1 MMTAPLAALGL
12 TCPVLAA
19 PMAGGP
25 MNPALAVA
33 AARAGSLGFLAG
45 GYKTPALLAQQIA
58 EVRAQVPAF
67 GVNLF
72 APNPVPVD
80 VAEFRRYAAA
90 VQAEADAYGLRLE
103 GTTPVEDDDAWSAK
117 VDLLV
122 SDPVP
127 AVSFTFG
134 LPDRSVIT
142 ALKRAG
148 TLIIQTVTS
157 AAEARLAAEA
167 GADVL
172 AVQALGAGGH
182 SGTLTPQQIPAAVPL
197 PELTAAVA
205 GETGLP
211 VVAAGGLSAPDE
223 VAAVLRAGADAV
235 MVGTALLRSDESG
248 ASAVHQAAVAD
259 PGRGRTVLTR
269 AFSGRPARGL
279 ENTFTRKY
287 SELAPLGYPALHH
300 LTSGLRKA
308 ATAAGNPE
316 LVHLWAG
323 TGYRNATTGPAE
335 TILTH
340 LASAI

>member
-1 MMTAPLAALGL
+1 MKAPLASLGL

-25 MNPALAVA
+25 MSPALAVA

-45 GYKTPALLAQQIA
+45 GYKTPALLQQQIA
-58 EVRAQVPAF
+58 EVREQAPAF

-80 VAEFRRYAAA
+80 LAEFRRYTAA
-90 VQAEADAYGLRLE
+90 VQADAGQYGLRLDE
-103 GTTPVEDDDAWSAK
+103 TPVEDDDAWSAK

-127 AVSFTFG
+127 VVSFTFG

-197 PELTAAVA
+197 PDLAAAVA
-205 GETGLP
+205 GGTGLP
-211 VVAAGGLSAPDE
+211 VVAAGGLSTPDE

-248 ASAVHQAAVAD
+248 ASAVHQAAIAD
-259 PGRGRTVLTR
+259 PGRGPTVLTR

-279 ENTFTRKY
+279 QNTFTRKY

-323 TGYRNATTGPAE
+323 TGYRNATTGPAG
-335 TILTH
+335 TILTR
-340 LASAI
+340 LASAA

>member
-1 MMTAPLAALGL
+1 MKQPLSALGVA
-12 TCPVLAA
+12 CPVLAA
-19 PMAGGP
+19 PMSGGP
-25 MNPALAVA
+25 MTPALVAA
-33 AARAGSLGFLAG
+33 AARAGSMGFLAG
-45 GYKTPALLAQQIA
+45 GYKTPALLQQQIA
-58 EVRAQVPAF
+58 EVREQTPVF

-80 VAEFRRYAAA
+80 REEFRRYAAA
-90 VQAEADAYGLRLE
+90 VQAEAAQYGLQLD
-103 GTTPVEDDDAWSAK
+103 GTDPVENDDAWSAK
-117 VDLLV
+117 VGLLV

-127 AVSFTFG
+127 VVSFTFG
-134 LPDRSVIT
+134 LPGQSVVT

-157 AAEARLAAEA
+157 AEEARLAAAA
-167 GADVL
+167 GADAL
-172 AVQALGAGGH
+172 AVQALTAGGH
-182 SGTLTPQQIPAAVPL
+182 CGTWTPQRMPAAVPL
-197 PELTAAVA
+197 PELTASVTDA
-205 GETGLP
+205 TGLP
-211 VVAAGGLSAPDE
+211 VVAAGGVSTPAE
-223 VAAVLRAGADAV
+223 VTAVLRAGADAV

-248 ASAVHQAAVAD
+248 ASAVHQAAIAD
-259 PGRGRTVLTR
+259 PGRGPTVLTR

-279 ENTFTRKY
+279 QNTFTRKY

-323 TGYRNATTGPAE
+323 TGYRNATTGPAG
-335 TILTH
+335 TILTR

>member
-1 MMTAPLAALGL
+1 MTAPLAALGL

-25 MNPALAVA
+25 MTPALAVA
-33 AARAGSLGFLAG
+33 ASRGGSLGFLAG

-58 EVRAQVPAF
+58 EVREQVPAF

-80 VAEFRRYAAA
+80 PAEFRRYAEA
-90 VQAEADAYGLRLE
+90 VQTEADAYGLRLE
-103 GTTPVEDDDAWSAK
+103 GTTPVDDAWSAK

-127 AVSFTFG
+127 VVSFTFG

-148 TLIIQTVTS
+148 TLIVQTVTS
-157 AAEARLAAEA
+157 AGEARLAAEA

-172 AVQALGAGGH
+172 AVQALAAGGH
-182 SGTLTPQQIPAAVPL
+182 SGTLTPQQIPATVPL
-197 PELTAAVA
+197 PDLAAAVA
-205 GETGLP
+205 GGTGLP
-211 VVAAGGLSAPDE
+211 VVAAGGLSTPAD
-223 VAAVLRAGADAV
+223 VAAVLRAGAVAV

-248 ASAVHQAAVAD
+248 ASAVHQAAIAD
-259 PGRGRTVLTR
+259 PGRGPTVLTR

-287 SELAPLGYPALHH
+287 SELAPLGYPALHY

-323 TGYRNATTGPAE
+323 TGYRNAATGPAG

>member
-1 MMTAPLAALGL
+1 MIAPLASLGL

-25 MNPALAVA
+25 MTPALAVA

-45 GYKTPALLAQQIA
+45 GYKTPDLLRQQIA
-58 EVRAQVPAF
+58 EVRQQAPAF

-80 VAEFRRYAAA
+80 RAEFRRYAAA
-90 VQAEADAYGLRLE
+90 VQAEADQYGLRLDE
-103 GTTPVEDDDAWSAK
+103 TPVEDDDAWSAK

-127 AVSFTFG
+127 VASFTFG
-134 LPDRSVIT
+134 LPDQSVIT

-157 AAEARLAAEA
+157 AAEARVAAEG

-182 SGTLTPQQIPAAVPL
+182 SGTFTPQQIPAAVPL

-205 GETGLP
+205 SEAGLP
-211 VVAAGGLSAPDE
+211 VVAAGGLSTPDE

-248 ASAVHQAAVAD
+248 ASAVHQAAIAD
-259 PGRGRTVLTR
+259 PGRGPTVLTR

-323 TGYRNATTGPAE
+323 TGHRNATTGPAG
-335 TILTH
+335 TILTR
-340 LASAI
+340 LASAV